1 MFAPCALGAVLNDR
15 TIPELKAKIVAGAA
29 NNQLAEPRHG
39 TALMNRGILYAP
51 DYVINAGGIIDVYYE
66 RIGNFDPAAL
76 RRHIEGIH
84 DNLLEIFARARAE
97 ERPTGEVADAIA
109 EERFRR

>member
-1 MFAPCALGAVLNDR
+1 MGAVINDQ
-15 TIPELKAKIVAGAA
+15 TIPQLKAKIVAGAA

-39 TALMNRGILYAP
+39 AALMNRGILYAP

-66 RIGNFDPAAL
+66 RIGNFDAAAL
-76 RRHIEGIH
+76 KRHIEGIH
-84 DNLLEIFARARAE
+84 DSLIEIFARARQE

-109 EERFRR
+109 EERFKR